1 MSDSLANT
9 KRKTRKPRGGSA
21 AAAAA
26 AATSARTIALSPM
39 FPEVSTD
46 VSSAADSVPEEP
58 EFSMVDVYPPSSS
71 MEDDGI
77 NVPSETTLEQP
88 VADESAAAAAEP
100 EQAAEPDPVPTVPE
114 VSAAASG
121 PLSVPLSVPKP
132 PPQVVFI
139 VPYRDREAHYR
150 LFSAQMQRVMAKVP
164 NHQILYIHQTDSRS
178 FNRGAMKNIGFLVV
192 KQMYPDVYRDI
203 TLIFNDVDSV
213 LSKPDLIPYRVRP
226 GTVHHFYGFR
236 HTLGGI
242 VGFNAADFEKVNG
255 FPNFWTWGYEDNLL
269 QMRAQAAGLVIKRDP
284 FFDVHHP
291 SILRMMES
299 NQRTVNREEFNRF
312 ARRTPEGIR
321 SISNLT
327 YQYHPE
333 TGFVD
338 VLTFDTDVAER
349 AELSKEYDLVN
360 GNRPFAV
367 SRRRAGMAMHFH

>member
-9 KRKTRKPRGGSA
+9 KRKNRKPRGGSA

-26 AATSARTIALSPM
+26 AATSARTVALSPM
-39 FPEVSTD
+39 FPEVP
-46 VSSAADSVPEEP
+46 SVPSDVAASEEP
-58 EFSMVDVYPPSSS
+58 EFSMADVYPPSSP
-71 MEDDGI
+71 MEEEENPVGDSPLPTD
-77 NVPSETTLEQP
+77 LEQP
-88 VADESAAAAAEP
+88 VAEDT
-100 EQAAEPDPVPTVPE
+100 VPVPE
-114 VSAAASG
+114 VPSEVPSSEVPSAARPEVP
-121 PLSVPLSVPKP
+121 PLMPPLPEQP
-132 PPQVVFI
+132 PRVVFV

-164 NHQILYIHQTDSRS
+164 NYKILYIHQTDTRG

-192 KQMYPDVYRDI
+192 KQMYPHVYRDI

-213 LSKPDLIPYRVRP
+213 LSKPDLIPYHVRP

-242 VGFNAADFEKVNG
+242 VAFNAADFEKVNG

-284 FFDVHHP
+284 FFAVNHP
-291 SILRMMES
+291 SVLRMAEN

-312 ARRTPEGIR
+312 VRRTTEGIR
-321 SISNLT
+321 NISNLT

-349 AELSKEYDLVN
+349 TELSQEYDLVN
-360 GNRPFAV
+360 GNRPFTV
-367 SRRRAGMAMHFH
+367 PRRRPFMGMLFH